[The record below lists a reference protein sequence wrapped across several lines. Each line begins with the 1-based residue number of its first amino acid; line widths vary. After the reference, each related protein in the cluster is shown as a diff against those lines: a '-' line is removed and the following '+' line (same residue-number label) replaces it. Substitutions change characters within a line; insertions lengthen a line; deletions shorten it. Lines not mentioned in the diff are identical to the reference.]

1 MSKAIEGYGII
12 YLFCMFV
19 LILFGMLGY
28 AVYYKPISDA
38 SCFVVD
44 VIEVH
49 EGLTSDAQV
58 IINQLDQ
65 DMTKA
70 TIQINPQAM
79 GDYKSYQ
86 VKVITSLHL
95 PVLNVDIPLTSSK
108 STKRCLY

>member
-1 MSKAIEGYGII
+1 
-12 YLFCMFV
+12 MFV

-38 SCFVVD
+38 SSYVVD

-58 IINQLDQ
+58 LIDQLDQ

-70 TIQINPQAM
+70 TIKIDTQSM

-86 VKVITSLHL
+86 IKVITSLHL
-95 PVLNVDIPLTSSK
+95 PILNVDIPLSSK
-108 STKRCLY
+108 KTTKRCLY